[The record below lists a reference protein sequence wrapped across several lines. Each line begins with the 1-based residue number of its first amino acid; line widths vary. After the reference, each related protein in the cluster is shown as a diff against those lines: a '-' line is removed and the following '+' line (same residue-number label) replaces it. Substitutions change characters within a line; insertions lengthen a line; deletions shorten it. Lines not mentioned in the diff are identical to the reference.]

1 MGTLLQDLRYGFR
14 MLVKTPGFSVV
25 AIVALALGIGVNTA
39 IFSVVN
45 AVLLRPLPFKD
56 PDNLVWAQAAD
67 LKTGELGG
75 SISPPDFLDYREQNR
90 VFEHFAAL
98 QSISF
103 TLTGEA
109 VEPERVM
116 GARVSADFFEAL
128 GIAPAIGRSF
138 LAEEEREGSN
148 RVAVISHGLWQRR
161 FGGDPNLVGKT
172 FDLSGQSAVIVGIMP
187 AGFQFPSEAEMW
199 SPIAFGG
206 KDTSMRRTHFLNAV
220 GRLKPGVTI
229 EQAQADIT
237 SIARRLEQQYPETNT
252 DYGMGLTLLP
262 EKIVGEMRR
271 TLLVL
276 LAAVGFVLLI
286 ACANVANLSLARGAT
301 RGKEIAIR
309 VALGASRLRVIRQLL
324 TESVLLAVIGGV
336 LGLLLAVWA
345 VEMLVSLSPEDLP
358 RVKEVAIDPRV
369 LSFTLVIS
377 VLTGIIFGLVPAL
390 SAISRG
396 DLNETLKE
404 GGRATGGAGSGH
416 NRMRSLLVV
425 AEVALS
431 LVLLVGAGLLI
442 KSFLRLSQVE
452 TGFNATSVMTM
463 RLALPQAN
471 YTEAPK
477 RAAFYQQ
484 LLERARALPGV
495 EAAGVISELPLSGQ
509 DNDTYFALEGQ
520 PLSSTP
526 TADNLANF
534 RTASPDYFRA
544 MGIPL
549 VRGRFFSDGDR
560 EGAPRAI
567 IISESFARSF
577 FPNEDPIGRRLTL
590 DLGEPWPGEIV
601 GVVGNIRHSSLA
613 SEPWREM
620 YTNIAQTPRG
630 QVNLVIRT
638 SSDPAMITSAVKAEV
653 QSLDRDLPIYSPK
666 TMEQRVA
673 ESAAAPRF
681 RTLLLALFAALAL
694 VLAGVGIYGVISY
707 TVTQRTHEIGIRMAL
722 GAQRRDIFKLIV
734 GRGVVLTLIGV
745 AIGLAGAFLMTRVM
759 ASLLFGVSATDPV
772 TYGIVSALLIA
783 VALAAC
789 YVPARKATKVDPMIA
804 LRYE

>member
-14 MLVKTPGFSVV
+14 MLVKTPGFTVV
-25 AIVALALGIGVNTA
+25 AVFALALGIGANTA

-56 PDNLVWAQAAD
+56 PDRLVWAQAAD
-67 LKTGELGG
+67 LKTGEQGG
-75 SISPPDFLDYREQNR
+75 SISPPDFLDYREQSR
-90 VFEHFAAL
+90 VFEHFAAT
-98 QSISF
+98 QSMSF
-103 TLTGEA
+103 TLTGDA
-109 VEPERVM
+109 EPERVL

-128 GIAPAIGRSF
+128 AVVPFKGRTF
-138 LAEEEREGSN
+138 LPEEEREGNN
-148 RVAVISHGLWQRR
+148 RVAVISYGLWQRR
-161 FGGDPNLVGKT
+161 FGADPNLVGKAVE
-172 FDLSGQSAVIVGIMP
+172 LSGQSTVVVGITP
-187 AGFQFPSEAEMW
+187 AGFQFPKEAEIW
-199 SPIAFGG
+199 SPIGFGG
-206 KDTSMRRTHFLNAV
+206 KETTLRRTHYLNAI
-220 GRLKPGVTI
+220 GRLKPGVTF

-237 SIARRLEQQYPETNT
+237 SIARRLEQQYPETNK

-262 EKIVGEMRR
+262 EQIVGDMRR

-286 ACANVANLSLARGAT
+286 ACANVANLSLARGAA

-309 VALGASRLRVIRQLL
+309 VALGASRARVIRQLL
-324 TESVLLAVIGGV
+324 TESVLLAIMGGV
-336 LGLLLAVWA
+336 LGLLLAVWG
-345 VEMLVSLSPEDLP
+345 VDMLVSLSPEDLP
-358 RVKEVAIDPRV
+358 RVKEVTIDPRV
-369 LSFTLVIS
+369 LSFTLLVSI
-377 VLTGIIFGLVPAL
+377 VTGIVFGLAPAL
-390 SAISRG
+390 SASSRG

-404 GGRATGGAGSGH
+404 GGRATGAAASH

-452 TGFNATSVMTM
+452 TGFNSTSVMTM
-463 RLALPQAN
+463 RLALPQAK
-471 YTEAPK
+471 YAEAPR

-484 LLERARALPGV
+484 LLERTRALPGV

-509 DNDTYFALEGQ
+509 NNDTYFALEGQ
-520 PLSSTP
+520 ALSST
-526 TADNLANF
+526 ADENNLANI

-549 VRGRFFSDGDR
+549 IKGRFFGDGDR
-560 EGAPRAI
+560 DDAPRAI
-567 IISESFARSF
+567 IISETFARSF
-577 FPNEDPIGRRLTL
+577 FPNQDPLGHRLTI
-590 DLGEPWPGEIV
+590 DIGEPWTAEIV
-601 GVVGNIRHSSLA
+601 GVVGNIRHDNLA
-613 SEPWREM
+613 TEPWREM

-630 QVNLVIRT
+630 SVNLVVRT
-638 SSDPAMITSAVKAEV
+638 GSDPAMVTSAIKAEV
-653 QSLDRDLPIYSPK
+653 QALDRDLPIYSPK

-681 RTLLLALFAALAL
+681 RTLLLALFAGLAL
-694 VLAGVGIYGVISY
+694 VLAAVGIYGVISY

-722 GAQRRDIFKLIV
+722 GAQRRDILRLVV

-759 ASLLFGVSATDPV
+759 ASLLFGVSATDPA
-772 TYGIVSALLIA
+772 TYAVVSLLLITVALL
-783 VALAAC
+783 AC
-789 YVPARKATKVDPMIA
+789 YVPARKATKVDPMVA

>member
-1 MGTLLQDLRYGFR
+1 
-14 MLVKTPGFSVV
+14 MLVKTPGFTAV
-25 AIVALALGIGVNTA
+25 AIIALALGIGANTA

-67 LKTGELGG
+67 LKTGEQGG
-75 SISPPDFLDYREQNR
+75 KISPPDFLDYREQNR
-90 VFEHFAAL
+90 VFERFSAL
-98 QSISF
+98 QYTSF
-103 TLTGEA
+103 TLTGDA
-109 VEPERVM
+109 VEPERVV
-116 GARVSADFFEAL
+116 GARVSADFFETL
-128 GIAPAIGRSF
+128 GIAPVKGRSF
-138 LAEEEREGSN
+138 LAEEEREGNN
-148 RVAVISHGLWQRR
+148 RVAIISYGLWQRR
-161 FGGDPNLVGKT
+161 FGSDPNLVGKT

-187 AGFQFPSEAEMW
+187 AGFQFPSEVEMW
-199 SPIAFGG
+199 APIAFGG
-206 KDTSMRRTHFLNAV
+206 KDTSLRRTHYLDAV

-237 SIARRLEQQYPETNT
+237 SVARRLEQQYPETNT
-252 DYGMGLTLLP
+252 DYGMGLQLLP
-262 EKIVGEMRR
+262 EQMVGEMRQ

-286 ACANVANLSLARGAT
+286 ACANVANLLLARGAT

-309 VALGASRLRVIRQLL
+309 VALGASRARVVRQLL
-324 TESVLLAVIGGV
+324 TESVLLAILGGV
-336 LGLLLAVWA
+336 LGLLLAVWG
-345 VEMLVSLSPEDLP
+345 VDMLVSLSPEDLP
-358 RVKEVAIDPRV
+358 RVKEVTIDPRV
-369 LSFTLVIS
+369 LGFTLLIS
-377 VLTGIIFGLVPAL
+377 VLTGVIFGLAPAL
-390 SAISRG
+390 SAVSRG

-404 GGRATGGAGSGH
+404 GGRATGAGSGH

-452 TGFNATSVMTM
+452 TGFNAESVMTM
-463 RLALPQAN
+463 RLALPQAK
-471 YTEAPK
+471 YMEAPK

-484 LLERARALPGV
+484 LLERTQALPGV
-495 EAAGVISELPLSGQ
+495 EAVGVISELPLSGQ
-509 DNDTYFALEGQ
+509 NNDTYFALEGQ
-520 PLSSTP
+520 PLSST
-526 TADNLANF
+526 ASDDNLANI

-544 MGIPL
+544 MSIPL
-549 VRGRFFSDGDR
+549 VKGRFFNDGDR
-560 EGAPRAI
+560 EGAPRAL
-567 IISESFARSF
+567 IISESFARRF
-577 FPNEDPIGRRLTL
+577 FPNADPIGRRLTL
-590 DLGEPWPGEIV
+590 DLGEPWQGEIV
-601 GVVGNIRHSSLA
+601 GVVGNIRHSSLDA
-613 SEPWREM
+613 EPWREM

-630 QVNLVIRT
+630 SVNLILRT
-638 SSDPAMITSAVKAEV
+638 RSDPAMITSAVKTEV
-653 QSLDRDLPIYSPK
+653 QALDRDLPIYSPK
-666 TMEQRVA
+666 TMEQRVS

-694 VLAGVGIYGVISY
+694 ALAAVGIYGVISY

-722 GAQRRDIFKLIV
+722 GAQRRDILRLVV

-772 TYGIVSALLIA
+772 TYAVVSLLLIA

-789 YVPARKATKVDPMIA
+789 YIPARKATKVDPMVA